1 MTPRKY
7 IYTPHPDSFSSVV
20 KMMSELGEMRPWQL
34 KAALRERGLPA
45 SGNKI
50 LLVSRL
56 EDAMSK
62 DAALEM
68 CLREAQEEEQEAFE
82 WLNNQELNRKRAERH
97 SRDLEEMETE
107 VGNGSVGY
115 VKQFAK
121 KRITQERKVLK
132 KLRDSRCIPRHRAE
146 SGDVPLLRD
155 LEKMET
161 EVGNGSAGDVVK
173 KISKKR
179 IDQERAVLKKLR
191 DEDEK
196 DRSKLIKLTANIEA
210 RNEVILCKEKALDN
224 MKTAAD
230 LFISFFSV

>member
-1 MTPRKY
+1 
-7 IYTPHPDSFSSVV
+7 
-20 KMMSELGEMRPWQL
+20 MMSELGEMRPWQL
-34 KAALRERGLPA
+34 KAALRGRGLPA

-82 WLNNQELNRKRAERH
+82 WLNNQELNRKRVERH

-132 KLRDSRCIPRHRAE
+132 KLRDSRCIPRHRAV
-146 SGDVPLLRD
+146 SGGCPLCSEIWRRWRPR
-155 LEKMET
+155 LE
-161 EVGNGSAGDVVK
+161 NGSAGYVVK

-224 MKTAAD
+224 IQTAAD
-230 LFISFFSV
+230 LFICFFSV

>member
-7 IYTPHPDSFSSVV
+7 IYPPHPDSFSSVV

-34 KAALRERGLPA
+34 KAALRGRGLPA

-132 KLRDSRCIPRHRAE
+132 KLRDSRCIPRHRAV

-155 LEKMET
+155 LEEMET
-161 EVGNGSAGDVVK
+161 EVGNGSVGYVVK

-224 MKTAAD
+224 IQTAAD
-230 LFISFFSV
+230 LFICFFSV

>member
-107 VGNGSVGY
+107 VGNGS
-115 VKQFAK
+115 
-121 KRITQERKVLK
+121 
-132 KLRDSRCIPRHRAE
+132 
-146 SGDVPLLRD
+146 
-155 LEKMET
+155 
-161 EVGNGSAGDVVK
+161 AGDVVK

-230 LFISFFSV
+230 LFIYFFSV

>member
-7 IYTPHPDSFSSVV
+7 IYPPHPDSFSSVV

-34 KAALRERGLPA
+34 KAALRGRGLPA

-82 WLNNQELNRKRAERH
+82 WLNNQELNRKRVERH

-132 KLRDSRCIPRHRAE
+132 KLRDSRCIPRHRAV

-155 LEKMET
+155 LEEMET
-161 EVGNGSAGDVVK
+161 EVGNGSVGYVVK

-224 MKTAAD
+224 IQTAAD
-230 LFISFFSV
+230 LFIYFFSV

>member
-1 MTPRKY
+1 
-7 IYTPHPDSFSSVV
+7 
-20 KMMSELGEMRPWQL
+20 MMSELGEMRPWQL
-34 KAALRERGLPA
+34 KAALRGRGLPA

-132 KLRDSRCIPRHRAE
+132 KLRDSRCIPRHRAV

-155 LEKMET
+155 LEEMET
-161 EVGNGSAGDVVK
+161 EVGNGSVGYVVK

-224 MKTAAD
+224 IQTAAD
-230 LFISFFSV
+230 LFICFFSV